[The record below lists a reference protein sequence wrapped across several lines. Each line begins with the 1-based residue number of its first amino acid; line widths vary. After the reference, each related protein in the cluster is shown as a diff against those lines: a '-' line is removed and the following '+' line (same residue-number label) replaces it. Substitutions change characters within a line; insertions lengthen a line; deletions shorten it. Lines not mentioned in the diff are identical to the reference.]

1 MASIPMTQSGLPD
14 LSRLTPQARTEILRR
29 LQEREGETL
38 TAFYCT
44 LGRECDG
51 NPHPGFEWQHA
62 RSDQW
67 PPPGVDWFTW
77 ILMGGR
83 GSGKTRGGSE
93 YTRQASK
100 KIPAISLIG
109 QTATAVRDVMIEDP
123 DSGIIRVFERYGE
136 KVRYEPTKRRIL
148 LPNGAIARVFS
159 AEEPDRLRGPQH
171 GFIWFDEPAHFPKI
185 QEVWD
190 MALLGLRKGMRPHV
204 ALTTTPLPTKWMKA
218 RIAEA
223 STRLSR
229 VSTYANLKN
238 LAPGTAQIIL
248 SRYEGTR
255 LGKQELHGEILED
268 VEGALWQMA
277 MIEYATI
284 PIEEMGRIVVGVDP
298 AGSVKRTSDET
309 GIVAAGIRGDTAYVI
324 EDITDRYTPEAWA
337 RAAINLY
344 DKLSADAIVVER
356 NYGGDMVK
364 SNLKAAGF
372 TGRIIE
378 VNATRGK
385 KVRAEPVVNKYEQHL
400 VKHFPGLVDL
410 EDEQT
415 TWVPESNDPSP
426 NRVDAVVWALTELL
440 LKGGGA
446 VSAGI
451 PRGRLT
457 PPDRGPGSK
466 WRKKRVKDGRL
477 R

>member
-1 MASIPMTQSGLPD
+1 MTIELPD
-14 LSRLTPQARTEILRR
+14 LSHLSAEARAEVAKRFKAREATA
-29 LQEREGETL
+29 LQG
-38 TAFYCT
+38 FYC
-44 LGRECDG
+44 LHGRECDG
-51 NPHPGFEWQHA
+51 DPHEGFPYQHA

-83 GSGKTRGGSE
+83 GSGKTRAGSE

-100 KIPAISLIG
+100 KIPQISLIG

-123 DSGIIRVFERYGE
+123 DSGIIKVFERYGE
-136 KVRYEPTKRRIL
+136 KVRYEPTKRRIV
-148 LPNGAIARVFS
+148 LPNGAITRVFS

-190 MALLGLRKGMRPHV
+190 MALLGLRKGVRTHI
-204 ALTTTPLPTKWMKA
+204 ALTTTPLPTKWMRA

-223 STRLSR
+223 TTRLSR

-238 LAPGTAQIIL
+238 LAPNVAQVIL

-255 LGKQELHGEILED
+255 LGRQELHGEILED
-268 VEGALWQMA
+268 VEGALWAMS
-277 MIEYATI
+277 MIEYEVA
-284 PIEEMGRIVVGVDP
+284 PLEQMDRIVIGVDP

-309 GIVAAGIRGDTAYVI
+309 GIVAAGKIGDFAYVI
-324 EDITDRYTPEAWA
+324 EDITGKYTPEGWA
-337 RAAINLY
+337 RAAIALHN
-344 DKLSADAIVVER
+344 KLSADAIVVER

-364 SNLKAAGF
+364 ANLKANGF

-385 KVRAEPVVNKYEQHL
+385 KVRAEPIVSKYEQHF
-400 VKHFPGLVDL
+400 VKHFPGLGEL

-426 NRVDAVVWALTELL
+426 NRLDAAVWALTDLL
-440 LKGGGA
+440 LRGGGA
-446 VSAGI
+446 IQLGI
-451 PRGRLT
+451 PGGRVG
-457 PPDRGPGSK
+457 PAPDRGPGSG
-466 WRKKRVKDGRL
+466 WRKKRIKDGRL
-477 R
+477 RR